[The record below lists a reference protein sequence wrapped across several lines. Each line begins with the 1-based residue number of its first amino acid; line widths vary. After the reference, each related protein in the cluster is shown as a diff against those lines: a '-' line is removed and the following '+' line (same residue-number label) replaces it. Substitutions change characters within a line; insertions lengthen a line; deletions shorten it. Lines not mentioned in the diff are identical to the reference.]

1 MKTSIMSTFVLVS
14 SLDTTS
20 PRGKTISEICTA
32 YRDNPLTDPQ
42 IFESLTVSPKKGKAM
57 QVHMSFHSETLK
69 FPEECL
75 KCDFFSVTLFF

>member
-1 MKTSIMSTFVLVS
+1 MMSTFVLVS

-20 PRGKTISEICTA
+20 PRGTKIVTSDQICTA

-42 IFESLTVSPKKGKAM
+42 VFESLTVSPKKGKAM